1 MSVNPNPRGDSKIRS
16 GKRRG
21 WMRDELKKSTTLGRI
36 QKAIEQIDEREQNK
50 PGQTEGIMR
59 ALRCMGFKQDIIE
72 EAYEHF
78 LEEKGQLELKVG
90 TPLRLDH
97 ECRISR
103 TLDSRLLGT
112 EPIAVNGTFV
122 EGWQRKMIN
131 KKLASVEF
139 PFMLRVRRESGSL
152 PPNELPL
159 TKEAVKERTLLTLE
173 KQRENMFN
181 NLVVLMHD
189 QSAANRK
196 DPTMKLLSKNSRKAI
211 NSLHW
216 VNKNMKVQVKV
227 DQNDKRSNR
236 EIYSELVSIRN
247 GLGELPEYTKRMFDL
262 ITNSWEQDRKSQM
275 FIIAA
280 VIVDSQLAN
289 NYEINVDVAL
299 IIASYCTPYGMPAPK
314 IPEMNLDWLD
324 KGFCSVN
331 GSDESE
337 KRLSSSD
344 EKAYLARGKVMSCP
358 TSSEVESKSEEENA
372 VLEKSITL
380 PLETRRLSMFS
391 RFRSGKL
398 LIGLRSRRRSK

>member
-90 TPLRLDH
+90 TPLKLDH

-216 VNKNMKVQVKV
+216 VNKNMKEQVKV
-227 DQNDKRSNR
+227 DQNDKSNR

-247 GLGELPEYTKRMFDL
+247 GLGELPAYTRRMFDL
-262 ITNSWEQDRKSQM
+262 ITDSWEQDRKTQM
-275 FIIAA
+275 FTIAA

-289 NYEINVDVAL
+289 NFEINVDVAL

-337 KRLSSSD
+337 KRLSSS
-344 EKAYLARGKVMSCP
+344 
-358 TSSEVESKSEEENA
+358 VESKSEEECA
-372 VLEKSITL
+372 VLKKSNSQ
-380 PLETRRLSMFS
+380 PVETRRLSMFS
-391 RFRSGKL
+391 RLRSGKL
-398 LIGLRSRRRSK
+398 LIGLRNRRRTK

>member
-1 MSVNPNPRGDSKIRS
+1 MNVNPNPRGDSKIRS

-21 WMRDELKKSTTLGRI
+21 WMRDELKRSTTLARI
-36 QKAIEQIDEREQNK
+36 QKAIEQIDEREQDK

-78 LEEKGQLELKVG
+78 LEEKGQLEIEVG
-90 TPLRLDH
+90 TPLRLDR
-97 ECRISR
+97 ECNISR

-112 EPIAVNGTFV
+112 EPIAVNGTIV
-122 EGWQRKMIN
+122 EGWPRKMIQ

-139 PFMLRVRRESGSL
+139 PFMLRVRRELGSL

-216 VNKNMKVQVKV
+216 VNKNMKEAVKAE
-227 DQNDKRSNR
+227 QNESEKKSNR

-247 GLGELPEYTKRMFDL
+247 GLGELPAYTRRMFNL
-262 ITNSWEQDRKSQM
+262 ITDSWEHDRKNKI
-275 FIIAA
+275 FTIAA
-280 VIVDSQLAN
+280 VIVDSQLAH

-299 IIASYCTPYGMPAPK
+299 IIASFCMPYGMPAPK

-337 KRLSSSD
+337 KRLSSS
-344 EKAYLARGKVMSCP
+344 
-358 TSSEVESKSEEENA
+358 VESKSEEESA
-372 VLEKSITL
+372 ELKKSNTL
-380 PLETRRLSMFS
+380 PLETRRQSMFS
-391 RFRSGKL
+391 RLRSGKL
-398 LIGLRSRRRSK
+398 LIGLRNRRRTK